1 MAYLFDT
8 DAISLP
14 FRRRPPA
21 RYLLWFA
28 GVPRE
33 QQFLSAVSLGELYT
47 RALRTPYPDHLRNIE
62 ERILPAV
69 TLLPYDGCVARV
81 FGQLAADLET
91 GGCRLSGSDLQI
103 AATAIHFD
111 LELVTGNYR
120 NFERVPGLRLA
131 PVLRDRR

>member
-21 RYLLWFA
+21 LYLSWFES
-28 GVPRE
+28 VPRG
-33 QQFLSAVSLGELYT
+33 QQFLSAVSLGELYK

-62 ERILPAV
+62 EHILPAV
-69 TLLPYDGCVARV
+69 TVLPYDGAVARV
-81 FGQLAADLET
+81 FGELAADLET
-91 GGCRLSGSDLQI
+91 GGRKLSGADLQI

-120 NFERVPGLRLA
+120 HFERVPRLRLA
-131 PVLRDRR
+131 SVLREMR